1 LEREEYFLDTKHVKV
16 MAENRKARHN
26 FFIDDEYEAG
36 IMLKGTEVKSIRGG
50 RVNIKDAYAKIKDGE
65 IFLYQMHIGEYPFA
79 HYDNHDT
86 LRVRKLLLHQREIR
100 KLYAKANEKGYAL
113 IPLSVYFK
121 NGKAKVLI
129 GLARGKKAFD
139 KRESIKQR
147 EAKRDLDRIKKNY

>member
-1 LEREEYFLDTKHVKV
+1 MEREEYFLDTKHVKV

-36 IMLKGTEVKSIRGG
+36 MVLKGTEVKSIRGG

-86 LRVRKLLLHQREIR
+86 LRVRKLLFHQREIR

-147 EAKRDLDRIKKNY
+147 EAKRDLDRVKKNY

>member
-1 LEREEYFLDTKHVKV
+1 MDSKHIKV
-16 MAENRKARHN
+16 VAENRKARHD

-36 IMLKGTEVKSIRGG
+36 MVLKGTEVKSLRGG
-50 RVNIKDAYAKIKDGE
+50 SVNIKDAYAKIRDGE

-79 HYDNHDT
+79 HYDNHET
-86 LRVRKLLLHQREIR
+86 LRIRKLLLHQREIR

-113 IPLSVYFK
+113 IPLRVYFK
-121 NGKAKVLI
+121 NGKAKVSI

-147 EAKRDLDRIKKNY
+147 EAKRDLDRMKKNY

>member
-1 LEREEYFLDTKHVKV
+1 MDSKHIKV
-16 MAENRKARHN
+16 VAENRKVRHD

-36 IMLKGTEVKSIRGG
+36 MVLKGTEVKSLRGG
-50 RVNIKDAYAKIKDGE
+50 SVNIKDAYAKIRDGE
-65 IFLYQMHIGEYPFA
+65 IFLYQMHIGEYSFA
-79 HYDNHDT
+79 HYDNHET
-86 LRVRKLLLHQREIR
+86 LRIRKLLLHQREIR

-113 IPLSVYFK
+113 IPLRVYFK
-121 NGKAKVLI
+121 NGKAKVSI

>member
-36 IMLKGTEVKSIRGG
+36 MVLKGTEVKSIRGG

-147 EAKRDLDRIKKNY
+147 EAKRDLDRVKKNY

>member
-1 LEREEYFLDTKHVKV
+1 LDTKHVKV

-26 FFIDDEYEAG
+26 FFVDDEYEAG
-36 IMLKGTEVKSIRGG
+36 IILKGTEVKSIRGG

>member
-1 LEREEYFLDTKHVKV
+1 

-36 IMLKGTEVKSIRGG
+36 IILKGTEVKSIRGG

-147 EAKRDLDRIKKNY
+147 EAKRDLDRVKKNY

>member
-1 LEREEYFLDTKHVKV
+1 LDSKHIKV
-16 MAENRKARHN
+16 VAENRKARHD

-36 IMLKGTEVKSIRGG
+36 MVLKGTEVKSLRGG
-50 RVNIKDAYAKIKDGE
+50 SVNIKDAYAKIRDGE

-79 HYDNHDT
+79 HYDNHET
-86 LRVRKLLLHQREIR
+86 LRIRKLLLHQREIR

-113 IPLSVYFK
+113 IPLRVYFK
-121 NGKAKVLI
+121 NGKAKVSI

-147 EAKRDLDRIKKNY
+147 EAKRDLDRMKKNY

>member
-1 LEREEYFLDTKHVKV
+1 MELEEYLLNSKHVKV

-36 IMLKGTEVKSIRGG
+36 MVLKGTEVKSIRGG
-50 RVNIKDAYAKIKDGE
+50 RINIKDAYAKIKDGE

-147 EAKRDLDRIKKNY
+147 EAKRDLDRVKKNY

>member
-1 LEREEYFLDTKHVKV
+1 MDTKHVKV

-36 IMLKGTEVKSIRGG
+36 MVLKGTEVKSIRGG

-147 EAKRDLDRIKKNY
+147 EAKRDLDRVKKKY

>member
-1 LEREEYFLDTKHVKV
+1 

-147 EAKRDLDRIKKNY
+147 EAKRDLDRVKKNY

>member
-26 FFIDDEYEAG
+26 FFVDDEYEAG
-36 IMLKGTEVKSIRGG
+36 IILKGTEVKSIRGG

-147 EAKRDLDRIKKNY
+147 EAKRDLDRVKKNY

>member
-1 LEREEYFLDTKHVKV
+1 MDTKHVKV

-36 IMLKGTEVKSIRGG
+36 MVLKGTEVKSIRGG

-147 EAKRDLDRIKKNY
+147 EAKRDLDRVKKNY

>member
-1 LEREEYFLDTKHVKV
+1 MEREEYFLDTKHVKV

-36 IMLKGTEVKSIRGG
+36 IILKGTEVKSIRGG

-147 EAKRDLDRIKKNY
+147 EAKRDLDRVKKNY

>member
-1 LEREEYFLDTKHVKV
+1 LNSKHVKV

-36 IMLKGTEVKSIRGG
+36 IVLKGTEVKSIRGG
-50 RVNIKDAYAKIKDGE
+50 RVNIKDSYAKIKDGE

>member
-1 LEREEYFLDTKHVKV
+1 

-36 IMLKGTEVKSIRGG
+36 MVLKGTEVKSIRGG

-147 EAKRDLDRIKKNY
+147 EAKRDLDRVKKNY

>member
-1 LEREEYFLDTKHVKV
+1 

-26 FFIDDEYEAG
+26 FFVDDEYEAG
-36 IMLKGTEVKSIRGG
+36 IILKGTEVKSIRGG

-147 EAKRDLDRIKKNY
+147 EAKRDLDRVKKNY